1 MDMTWQKVDKIRK
14 SRDFRLIQKRGSKLK
29 SRDFL
34 FIFLP
39 FYRVPQAMNHPRFG
53 LVVSK
58 KVGNAVCRNLV
69 KRRLREACRRTQ
81 KHLMHKSLNIVIIAF
96 ASALHRSQKEIDRQI
111 VDVFNQ
117 LNQFSQKVERD
128 DNGKVFLFGPFV
140 VIKE

>member
-1 MDMTWQKVDKIRK
+1 MNVTWQKADRIRK

-39 FYRVPQAMNHPRFG
+39 FHRVPNALNNPRFG

-69 KRRLREACRRTQ
+69 KRRLREACRRH
-81 KHLMHKSLNIVIIAF
+81 KYLMSTSLNVVIVAF
-96 ASALHRSQKEIDRQI
+96 ASAFYRTQEEVDIQI
-111 VDVFNQ
+111 VEAFNK
-117 LNQFSQKVERD
+117 LNRFS
-128 DNGKVFLFGPFV
+128 
-140 VIKE
+140 IK

>member
-1 MDMTWQKVDKIRK
+1 MAMTWQKVDKIRK

-39 FYRVPQAMNHPRFG
+39 FYRVPQAINHPRFG

-69 KRRLREACRRTQ
+69 KRRLREACRRN
-81 KHLMHKSLNIVIIAF
+81 KYLINSSLNIVIIAF
-96 ASALHRSQKEIDRQI
+96 ASAFQRSQKEIDTQI
-111 VDVFNQ
+111 ADVFNQ
-117 LNQFSQKVERD
+117 LNQFSQHREKR
-128 DNGKVFLFGPFV
+128 
-140 VIKE
+140 

>member
-1 MDMTWQKVDKIRK
+1 MNMTWQKVDKIRK

-39 FYRVPQAMNHPRFG
+39 FYRVPQAINHPRFG

-69 KRRLREACRRTQ
+69 KRRLREACRRN
-81 KHLMHKSLNIVIIAF
+81 KHLVMPPFNIVIIAF
-96 ASALHRSQKEIDRQI
+96 ASAFHRSQKEIDRQI

-117 LNQFSQKVERD
+117 LNQFSQSRERR
-128 DNGKVFLFGPFV
+128 
-140 VIKE
+140 

>member
-1 MDMTWQKVDKIRK
+1 MGVTWRKADKIRK

-39 FYRVPQAMNHPRFG
+39 FHRIPNAINNPRFG

-69 KRRLREACRRTQ
+69 KRRLREACRRH
-81 KHLMHKSLNIVIIAF
+81 KYLMRTSLNIVIIAF
-96 ASALHRSQKEIDRQI
+96 ASAFHRTQEEVDIQI
-111 VDVFNQ
+111 VEAFNK
-117 LNQFSQKVERD
+117 LNRLS
-128 DNGKVFLFGPFV
+128 
-140 VIKE
+140 IK

>member
-1 MDMTWQKVDKIRK
+1 MSMTWQKVDKIRK

-39 FYRVPQAMNHPRFG
+39 FYRVPQAINHPRFG

-69 KRRLREACRRTQ
+69 KRRLREACRRN
-81 KHLMHKSLNIVIIAF
+81 KHLITPSLNIVIIAF
-96 ASALHRSQKEIDRQI
+96 ASAFRRNQKEVDRQI

-117 LNQFSQKVERD
+117 LNQFSHNKERR
-128 DNGKVFLFGPFV
+128 
-140 VIKE
+140 

>member
-1 MDMTWQKVDKIRK
+1 MNMTWQKVHKIRK
-14 SRDFRLIQKRGSKLK
+14 SRDFRLIQRRGSKLK

-39 FYRVPQAMNHPRFG
+39 FHRVPQATNHPRFG

-69 KRRLREACRRTQ
+69 KRRLREACRRN
-81 KHLMHKSLNIVIIAF
+81 KHLIIPSLNIVIIAF
-96 ASALHRSQKEIDRQI
+96 SSAFHRSQKEIDRQI

-117 LNQFSQKVERD
+117 LNQFSQKRERR
-128 DNGKVFLFGPFV
+128 
-140 VIKE
+140 

>member
-1 MDMTWQKVDKIRK
+1 MNVTWQKVDKIRK

-39 FYRVPQAMNHPRFG
+39 CHKVPDAPNNSRFG

-69 KRRLREACRRTQ
+69 KRRLRQACRTR
-81 KHLMHKSLNIVIIAF
+81 KHLMSTSLNIVIIAF
-96 ASALHRSQKEIDRQI
+96 ASALHRTQQEIDIQI
-111 VDVFNQ
+111 VEAFHK
-117 LNQFSQKVERD
+117 LNRC
-128 DNGKVFLFGPFV
+128 
-140 VIKE
+140 